1 MKKMIDIFKRKTKK
15 IDDKN
20 TQKTSKEIIEYIITL
35 DNKNFNEFINNYP
48 LSVIDFWAPW
58 CAPCRD
64 LVPRFRRLS
73 KIYKGK
79 VAFGKLDI
87 QKNPDIAKKYKIFA
101 IPNISF
107 FSFSYNSF
115 YLLFDIIY
123 PSHIFSLNFIF

>member
-1 MKKMIDIFKRKTKK
+1 MIDIFKRKTKK

-101 IPNISF
+101 IPHISF
-107 FSFSYNSF
+107 FSFGNKIS
-115 YLLFDIIY
+115 
-123 PSHIFSLNFIF
+123 SLSGLRTINEMKNEIDANLKKI